1 MMTRRE
7 VVSQKELK
15 TSNPCFY
22 QNYYFSSFMPVA
34 LTAESEAKVN
44 FARIQKN

>member
-7 VVSQKELK
+7 VVSQEDLK
-15 TSNPCFY
+15 RIIHCFY

-34 LTAESEAKVN
+34 LTAESEAKLN
-44 FARIQKN
+44 FARI